1 MKSIILFFIFILV
14 FIIIRFYFRHIYALR
29 SKGKGF
35 EFVYVEND
43 GVVRELDEEE
53 QAYLSEKFYP
63 ADGNRPYIKTRY
75 RQLSPD
81 GKISGF
87 IRRVRIPKRIEIKE
101 GRNS

>member
-1 MKSIILFFIFILV
+1 MKSIILFFIFIIV
-14 FIIIRFYFRHIYALR
+14 FIITRFYFRHIYSLR

-53 QAYLSEKFYP
+53 RAYLSENFYP
-63 ADGNRPYIKTRY
+63 TDGNRPYIKTRY
-75 RQLSPD
+75 RQLTPD

-87 IRRVRIPKRIEIKE
+87 IRRVRVPKRIEIKE
-101 GRNS
+101 G

>member
-1 MKSIILFFIFILV
+1 MKSIILFFVFIMV
-14 FIIIRFYFRHIYALR
+14 FIIARFYFRHIYALR

-53 QAYLSEKFYP
+53 RAYLLENFYFM
-63 ADGNRPYIKTRY
+63 DGNRPYIKTRY
-75 RQLSPD
+75 RQLTPD

-87 IRRVRIPKRIEIKE
+87 IRRVRVPKRIEIKE
-101 GRNS
+101 GRTS